1 MSSLSLL
8 RASSNQF
15 GAFDS
20 SERSNCDLRNPPPL
34 MLTHEAKDSDDKIT
48 KDAYPFG
55 TLNDQAHGF

>member
-1 MSSLSLL
+1 
-8 RASSNQF
+8 
-15 GAFDS
+15 
-20 SERSNCDLRNPPPL
+20 